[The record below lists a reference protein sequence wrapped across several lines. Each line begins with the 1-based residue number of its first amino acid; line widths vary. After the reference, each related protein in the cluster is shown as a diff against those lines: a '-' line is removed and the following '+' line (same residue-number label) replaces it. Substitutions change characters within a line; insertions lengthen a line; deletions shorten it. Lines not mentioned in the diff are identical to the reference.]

1 MEIMR
6 EPDESF
12 SDAWGIPSPAV
23 AHCDAR
29 IEGGTRT
36 GCVAGGGWA
45 FEHLDEPL
53 PVFFFVGES
62 ENLDLSPIF
71 EWLTL
76 SKVLKR
82 LVRPQI
88 PGQTIVNHGVFHLKG
103 RSVRHRSQ
111 DREAMSK
118 KWSAQIFGSAALLAP
133 RQMDFPPGCLKR
145 CIDGMHERVDI
156 WDLSN
161 MACES
166 GMQL

>member
-53 PVFFFVGES
+53 PVFFLWVKVKIWIWAQFLSDSLFPKFWKGLSDPKFQAKQSWIMVFFIWKDVRFDIDPRTARRWARSGRPRS
-62 ENLDLSPIF
+62 LDL
-71 EWLTL
+71 
-76 SKVLKR
+76 
-82 LVRPQI
+82 RPSWPLDRWI
-88 PGQTIVNHGVFHLKG
+88 
-103 RSVRHRSQ
+103 SHRVVWN
-111 DREAMSK
+111 DA
-118 KWSAQIFGSAALLAP
+118 
-133 RQMDFPPGCLKR
+133 
-145 CIDGMHERVDI
+145 
-156 WDLSN
+156 
-161 MACES
+161 
-166 GMQL
+166 